1 MKLQELEAFLDDPN
15 PKLQM
20 QAIAELR
27 HYDPE
32 VAVPLLKRRMHDEQF
47 AIRSF
52 VAQGLGYKRNDEAF
66 SALLDMIDRETD
78 HNVISEAANSLA
90 KYGLQSIPHLQAIFE
105 SNANWLVRMSILAAM
120 EDLDAPSTLF
130 EFCLLG
136 LNGENQTVQ
145 LTALSCLSQL
155 KDTPH
160 ESAAFEICLQAAKD
174 SDALVRAQAVGLLR
188 LFGGHEAEAVLREL
202 GQDPDYRVVKAVLEG
217 LLSQ

>member
-15 PKLQM
+15 PRLQM

-27 HYDPE
+27 HYDPD

-66 SALLDMIDRETD
+66 SALLEIVDRETD
-78 HNVISEAANSLA
+78 HNVISEAVNSLS
-90 KYGLQSIPHLQAIFE
+90 KYGPRGIPHLQAIFE
-105 SNANWLVRMSILAAM
+105 RNSHWLVRLSILAAM
-120 EDLDAPSTLF
+120 EDCDAPSTLF
-130 EFCLLG
+130 ELCLLG
-136 LNGENQTVQ
+136 FNGDNQTVQ
-145 LTALSCLSQL
+145 LTALSSLSAF

-160 ESAAFEICLQAAKD
+160 GAAAVEICLQAAKD

-188 LFGGHEAEAVLREL
+188 LFGGHEAAAVLREL
-202 GQDPDYRVVKAVLEG
+202 SQDPDYRVVKAVLEG
-217 LLSQ
+217 LL

>member
-1 MKLQELEAFLDDPN
+1 MKLQELEAFLDHPN

-32 VAVPLLKRRMHDEQF
+32 VAVPLLKRRMYDEQF

-105 SNANWLVRMSILAAM
+105 SNSHWLVRLSILAAM
-120 EDLDAPSTLF
+120 EDFDVPATLL

-136 LNGENQTVQ
+136 FNGDNQTVR
-145 LTALSCLSQL
+145 LTSLSSLSQL

-174 SDALVRAQAVGLLR
+174 TDAFVRAQAVGFLR

-202 GQDPDYRVVKAVLEG
+202 SQDPDYRVVKAVLEG
-217 LLSQ
+217 LL